1 MGQAS
6 KMGENPTLET
16 VQKVIDSFL
25 GSEGII
31 SFELYLDGLEI
42 TEREFEDLIGN
53 YDSSNGAVN
62 NNEAIDEY
70 VYDIDTYEESPGNC
84 VKFMKKLIFKYH
96 INDEN
101 ENRNYILYYVQG
113 FDDKIEV
120 DCEP

>member
-1 MGQAS
+1 
-6 KMGENPTLET
+6 MGENPTLET

-53 YDSSNGAVN
+53 YDSSNGAIN

-70 VYDIDTYEESPGNC
+70 VYDIDIYEESPGNC
-84 VKFMKKLIFKYH
+84 VKFMKKLIFKYR
-96 INDEN
+96 IIDEESDHN
-101 ENRNYILYYVQG
+101 LILYYVQG